1 MNSPNDGQVTAPK
14 PASSKLK
21 LNITEAFLTMLAATK
36 PTEERIQFSIP
47 KLPPG
52 VVPKGAKMALDQSID
67 MMNFLNTT
75 PGFCGMGFP
84 GFTYLSELSQR
95 SEYRAP
101 AETYAYETTRTWI
114 TLTGAD
120 DEKLKELNQ
129 EIEKFKIRDLLRN
142 ASLIDGF
149 FGRSQIYLGIKKQ
162 SGDKARMLPLLIE
175 PESIRK
181 DSLEMLK
188 IIEPVWTTPY
198 MYNATDP
205 LQPDFYVPEAWYVL
219 GKRTHASRL
228 LTFVSHPLPDIVK
241 PAYNFSGM
249 SLTQLIEPYVKRWLK
264 TVDSVNRLISNYS
277 VACIQTNMEA
287 NLAGDAD
294 DNLIKRAQ
302 LLNMMKD
309 NRGVLMLDKDSENFF
324 QINTPLSGLSDL
336 QAQAQEHMAAPTH
349 IPLVKLTG
357 ITPSGLNAS
366 SEGELKV
373 WYDYCEAYRQAFYND
388 HLTTLL
394 KVLQLNLWGA
404 IDKNITFH
412 WEPLDTPSKKE
423 LSEMRFKDAQAD
435 SIYLTD
441 TNPVV
446 SPEEVRA
453 KLRNSSASGYNQLTG
468 AAPEPKKEPA
478 PMGAGPAG
486 GNKPKPKE

>member
-1 MNSPNDGQVTAPK
+1 MSLPNTGQVTAPK
-14 PASSKLK
+14 PVSSKLK
-21 LNITEAFLTMLAATK
+21 LNITQAFLEMLAATK
-36 PTEERIQFSIP
+36 PAEERIPFSVP

-52 VVPKGAKMALDQSID
+52 VVPRGAKMALDQSSD
-67 MMNFLNTT
+67 MMNWLNAA

-101 AETYAYETTRTWI
+101 AETIAGETTRTWI
-114 TLTGAD
+114 TLTGAE
-120 DEKLKELNQ
+120 DEKLQELNK
-129 EIEKFKIRDLLRN
+129 EIEKFKVRDLLRN

-149 FGRSQIYLGIKKQ
+149 FGRSQIYIGIKKQ
-162 SGDKARMLPLLIE
+162 SGDKARMLPLFIE
-175 PESIRK
+175 AESITK
-181 DSLEMLK
+181 GSLEMLK
-188 IIEPVWTTPY
+188 LIEPVWTTPY
-198 MYNATDP
+198 MYNAVDP

-277 VACIQTNMEA
+277 VSCIKTNMEA
-287 NLAGDAD
+287 NLAGDED

-302 LLNMMKD
+302 LLNMMKE
-309 NRGVLMLDKDSENFF
+309 NRGVFMLDKDSEDFF
-324 QINTPLSGLSDL
+324 MVNTPLSGLSEL

-373 WYDYCEAYRQAFYND
+373 WYDYCGAYRQAFYND
-388 HLTTLL
+388 HLVTIL
-394 KVLQLNLWGA
+394 KLLQLNLWGE
-404 IDKNITFH
+404 IDEDITFH
-412 WEPLDTPSKKE
+412 WEPLDTPSEKE
-423 LSEMRFKDAQAD
+423 LAEMRFKDAQAD

-446 SPEEVRA
+446 SPEEVRK
-453 KLRNSSASGYNQLTG
+453 KLHNSPTSGYNQLTG
-468 AAPEPKKEPA
+468 KPPEPKKEPA

-486 GNKPKPKE
+486 GGKPKPKE